1 MRNVPQG
8 TGPRMQSCTDPAQ
21 WLSDMTM
28 DRRILSEGQ
37 SEPAEGRGRYRKD
50 LARYVKER

>member
-1 MRNVPQG
+1 MESR
-8 TGPRMQSCTDPAQ
+8 TDPAQ

-28 DRRILSEGQ
+28 DRRILSEGRGE
-37 SEPAEGRGRYRKD
+37 SAEVRGRYRKD